1 MEVSL
6 SSEDAAFREE
16 VRAFI
21 AANYPPEMRVPN
33 PETDLNGGTGMT
45 DELNVGRYLTRL
57 IAVDIRYGDPTFH
70 VLRCAEDVFGN
81 ARGTI
86 GAVSPTVSARDHAQN
101 RRFP

>member
-6 SSEDAAFREE
+6 SGEDAAFREE

-33 PETDLNGGTGMT
+33 PETDLNGGMGTT
-45 DELNVGRYLTRL
+45 DELNVGHYLT
-57 IAVDIRYGDPTFH
+57 
-70 VLRCAEDVFGN
+70 
-81 ARGTI
+81 
-86 GAVSPTVSARDHAQN
+86 GAVSPAVSAAYHAQN